1 MTNQAHA
8 LFHLPLEGVG
18 SASVPTASTCEPGG
32 GPNLHPHPIRLR
44 SASLRYA
51 GSTSPQGGGERHTVA
66 LTGGISQ

>member
-1 MTNQAHA
+1 MTNRANA

-32 GPNLHPHPIRLR
+32 GPNLYPHPIRLR
-44 SASLRYA
+44 ATRYA
-51 GSTSPQGGGERHTVA
+51 VSTSPQGGGERNTVA